1 MFHLIDKYNQIKD
14 VNNREKLEKKKVLLL
29 F

>member
-14 VNNREKLEKKKVLLL
+14 VNNREKLEKEKVLLL